1 MCTHLKISILG
12 SVYGLYAGLKRNFL
26 IPGQAQM
33 FQKENMQ
40 SLHGNNIVPFAIAK
54 RISANLLILNVSD
67 NGNTEQVGRS
77 LENNRYHECPLTKTG
92 KEVI

>member
-33 FQKENMQ
+33 FQKENMH
-40 SLHGNNIVPFAIAK
+40 SLHSNNIVPFCNSQAPFIHFCEFLQ
-54 RISANLLILNVSD
+54 I
-67 NGNTEQVGRS
+67 
-77 LENNRYHECPLTKTG
+77 
-92 KEVI
+92 

>member
-33 FQKENMQ
+33 FQKENMH
-40 SLHGNNIVPFAIAK
+40 SLDSNNIVPFC
-54 RISANLLILNVSD
+54 
-67 NGNTEQVGRS
+67 
-77 LENNRYHECPLTKTG
+77 NRQAPFIHFCEFLQIC
-92 KEVI
+92 

>member
-33 FQKENMQ
+33 FQKENMH

-54 RISANLLILNVSD
+54 LHLYISVNFCKFVD
-67 NGNTEQVGRS
+67 T
-77 LENNRYHECPLTKTG
+77 
-92 KEVI
+92 